1 MSESTETEM
10 INVVVLRG
18 AVKGEPVERILP
30 SGGVVVQFDI
40 GSRLEGGSCTAP
52 ISMTDPP
59 PAVRD
64 VITDGAAVIVLG
76 GIRRRFFRVGGQTQ
90 SRTEVVATR
99 VVPVRRRAAIRR
111 LLAEAAEAIAA

>member
-1 MSESTETEM
+1 MSESTETDM

-18 AVKGEPVERILP
+18 AVKGEPVERALP

-40 GSRLEGGSCTAP
+40 ATRLEGGSCSAP
-52 ISMTDPP
+52 ITITDPP

-64 VITDGAAVIVLG
+64 VIIDGTCVIVLG

-99 VVPVRRRAAIRR
+99 IVPARRRAAIRR
-111 LLAEAAEAIAA
+111 LLAHAAEAIAA